1 MSVIVYFCCALDV
14 LPSKPVRSGWADA
27 NRGNFFSRLSEFFLV
42 SNIFGTFFAVFPIV
56 SDTGLGGNT
65 ERRDVLLYLCL
76 MVVIF

>member
-14 LPSKPVRSGWADA
+14 LPSKPVSSGWADA
-27 NRGNFFSRLSEFFLV
+27 NRGKLIFFV
-42 SNIFGTFFAVFPIV
+42 SNIFGTFFAVFAIV

-65 ERRDVLLYLCL
+65 DRRDVVLYLCL